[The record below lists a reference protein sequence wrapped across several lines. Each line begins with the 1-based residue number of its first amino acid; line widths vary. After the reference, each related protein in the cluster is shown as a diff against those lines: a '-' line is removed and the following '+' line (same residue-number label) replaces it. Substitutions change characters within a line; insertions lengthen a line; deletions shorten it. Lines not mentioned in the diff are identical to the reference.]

1 MLQLKQASILGL
13 LLLTTVLSVP
23 AQAQRPRVDLELT
36 ATGALPRAS
45 GNVAIYMGRNGSEN
59 VAIRLDSRLADGE
72 TVRVTV
78 INSENEERDLAVM
91 TFELGT
97 AFLKLDDFKADPLP
111 PIFPTQKIEAMFV
124 YYQDQIILEA
134 KFPD

>member
-1 MLQLKQASILGL
+1 MLQLKTASILGL
-13 LLLTTVLSVP
+13 LLLASVLGVP
-23 AQAQRPRVDLELT
+23 AQAQPPRIDLELT
-36 ATGALPRAS
+36 ATGVLARVS
-45 GNVAIYMGRNGSEN
+45 GSVAIYTGRHGSEN

-78 INSENEERDLAVM
+78 VNSENEERDLALM

-111 PIFPTQKIEAMFV
+111 PVFPTAKTEAMFV
-124 YYQDQIILEA
+124 YYRDQVILET